1 MNDEFDKTIQSGR
14 NYSTESIFAT
24 LPPSL
29 KIGEKLCN
37 ERYIVKE
44 LLGEGAMGK
53 VYLCTDT
60 FTKVDVAIKVVPPH
74 LSRNQDALDDILY
87 NFQLVQGLRH
97 TNIAALKTL
106 EPDTSRN
113 NDYLLVMEYV
123 KGRSLQSEILKRR
136 KERKPFTYE
145 EVCQIVTQIASALDY
160 AHENKI
166 IHRDIKPGNI
176 MLSENNKVS
185 VLDFGLAAKIRTTL
199 TTMSVQI
206 DNSSGTPAYKAPE
219 QWKSLKLRSTADQYA
234 LAVIA
239 YELLAD
245 GLPFEND
252 DIGMLRESV
261 INVDPERPDD
271 ISDEVWAA
279 LQKGLAKKAGDR
291 FANCSEFAKAL
302 SGKCETEKEPEPI
315 PEKKPEVKTAETF
328 EFSETAENIKDGEER
343 KNIFSPLGKL
353 IKRQYTGRSSRKEY
367 WIYQIRWWL
376 FCLVLT
382 SIVSF
387 VWMRFASEHFLTV
400 YLISLIPS
408 FVFLFIFT
416 FFSWTGIAV
425 RRLHDIGYQGKQI
438 WWILLPLFLQWI

>member
-1 MNDEFDKTIQSGR
+1 MNDDFDKTIQSGR

-113 NDYLLVMEYV
+113 NDYLLVMEHV

-219 QWKSLKLRSTADQYA
+219 QWKATRPKAATDQYA

-239 YELLAD
+239 YELLSGA
-245 GLPFEND
+245 LPFESD
-252 DIGMLRESV
+252 DTGILRESV

-279 LQKGLAKKAGDR
+279 LQRGLAKKAGDR
-291 FANCSEFAKAL
+291 FASCSEFAKAL
-302 SGKCETEKEPEPI
+302 SGKYVTEKKVEP
-315 PEKKPEVKTAETF
+315 V
-328 EFSETAENIKDGEER
+328 
-343 KNIFSPLGKL
+343 SPLKPAGKPLSDTEL
-353 IKRQYTGRSSRKEY
+353 IE
-367 WIYQIRWWL
+367 
-376 FCLVLT
+376 CLTLK
-382 SIVSF
+382 IDLDSF
-387 VWMRFASEHFLTV
+387 FKNPEIAPLQFMYAALQQQFEQM
-400 YLISLIPS
+400 
-408 FVFLFIFT
+408 
-416 FFSWTGIAV
+416 IAV
-425 RRLHDIGYQGKQI
+425 VAKYADM
-438 WWILLPLFLQWI
+438 